1 MCTHLVSNL
10 QQAYLARIEEVN
22 LQGPELR
29 AVIEKNPMALAI
41 ARALDIE
48 RYVSGP
54 RGPLHGIPI
63 IVKDNIATVAGEG
76 KTLVAL
82 LCCASWLTTDLQE

>member
-1 MCTHLVSNL
+1 MN
-10 QQAYLARIEEVN
+10 R
-22 LQGPELR
+22 QGPELR
-29 AVIEKNPMALAI
+29 AVIETNPMALAI

-48 RYVSGP
+48 RDVSGA

-76 KTLVAL
+76 KH
-82 LCCASWLTTDLQE
+82 QEE

>member
-1 MCTHLVSNL
+1 MCTHLVSDNR
-10 QQAYLARIEEVN
+10 QAYLARIEEVN

-29 AVIEKNPMALAI
+29 AVIETNPMALAI

-76 KTLVAL
+76 KMPVVL
-82 LCCASWLTTDLQE
+82 LGCASWLTTGMQE